1 MKKLILFSVLIS
13 ILSCKKTDDK
23 PIESKILKEVPKEAE
38 VKIFEKE
45 VELPE
50 YSLIEKENI
59 SVKTSMD
66 ADAAINKRVAF
77 KYLVSNKITRKQI
90 EPLLTKIIEKIITED
105 YDIDDLTVWLYSN
118 KNLISGSYDVAMA
131 TYGPSRGGV
140 TKEIALSNDKTS
152 YAANYIIDDNFE
164 ERLKNESEKKVS
176 SGLSYDLRKKIYQEL
191 ANTETRAREKLDKIY
206 PYTTNF
212 DTDNYA
218 KKLDELSKKYEKE
231 ISKKYKIDD
240 EAVKSIYQEGDKNE
254 WFNY

>member
-1 MKKLILFSVLIS
+1 MKKLIFLSVLIS
-13 ILSCKKTDDK
+13 TLSCKKAEDK
-23 PIESKILKEVPKEAE
+23 SVEDKILQEVPKEAE
-38 VKIFEKE
+38 VKTYEKE

-50 YSLIEKENI
+50 YSLLKKENI

-66 ADAAINKRVAF
+66 SDAPINKRFAF
-77 KYLVSNKITRKQI
+77 KYLVSNKITREQI
-90 EPLLTKIIEKIITED
+90 EPLLTKLIEKIISED
-105 YDIDDLTVWLYSN
+105 YDIDDLTIWLYSD

-131 TYGPSRGGV
+131 TYSPSKGGV

-152 YAANYIIDDNFE
+152 YVANFLIADNFE

-191 ANTETRAREKLDKIY
+191 ANTETKAREKLDKIY
-206 PYTTNF
+206 PYKTNF

-240 EAVKSIYQEGDKNE
+240 EVVKSIYEEGDKNG
-254 WFNY
+254 WYDY